1 MKPQSPQPNDIN
13 PDEGAQGQEQDAL
26 FDLDFLSDELS
37 FARELNSLFNLEQEE
52 LPPLF
57 IQTLHNE
64 QADLMAPARLEQRL
78 RYRVFRKLQLP
89 QHPLTEEQSNPE
101 QPSQRL
107 RSLRRRGKI
116 LSLGALIATV
126 MIALLTFGPSVI
138 ANLQFVTISTPNQ
151 AAPGY
156 TEGGTVSG
164 LIPTQYLS
172 VSQTEASIP
181 FDAYWLGKAPGNY
194 DYQSLLLH
202 TGQDWSDGPVVELQY
217 GHIDP
222 KLGYGRLI
230 LREFRPAANTITTL
244 QTVPPEAVQ
253 TVQVTGDIEGI
264 YIKGRWEYVDGENV
278 WSYDT
283 EGQLLYQAKG
293 LVFWL
298 TVDLRDET
306 TSTRLINLVN
316 AAMQQ
321 LYLGPPRPHLPE
333 LHSPPLAQSAPA
345 LSKQAIGS
353 HDQPMVVAYFP
364 DTYSTVYI
372 ALSETLGNTG

>member
-1 MKPQSPQPNDIN
+1 MRPQSPQPNDIN
-13 PDEGAQGQEQDAL
+13 PDEGAQGQEEDAL
-26 FDLDFLSDELS
+26 FELDFLADELS

-57 IQTLHNE
+57 VQTLHNE

-89 QHPLTEEQSNPE
+89 QRPITQELSRPE
-101 QPSQRL
+101 QPPQRW
-107 RSLRRRGKI
+107 RSLRARSRI

-126 MIALLTFGPSVI
+126 MISLLAFGPSVI
-138 ANLQFVTISTPNQ
+138 ANLQLVAISTPNQ
-151 AAPGY
+151 TAPGY
-156 TEGGTVSG
+156 IEGGNVSG

-172 VSQTEASIP
+172 LRQTEDSIP

-217 GHIDP
+217 GHLDP
-222 KLGYGRLI
+222 RFGYGRLI
-230 LREFRPAANTITTL
+230 LREFRPTANTITTL
-244 QTVPPEAVQ
+244 QTVPPEAAQ
-253 TVQVTGDIEGI
+253 TVQVTDDIEGI
-264 YIKGRWEYVDGENV
+264 YIQGRWEYVNGENA
-278 WSYDT
+278 WAYDT
-283 EGQLLYQAKG
+283 EAQLLYQAKG
-293 LVFWL
+293 LVFWI

-306 TSTRLINLVN
+306 TSARLINLVN
-316 AAMQQ
+316 TAMQQ

-345 LSKQAIGS
+345 LSKQIMNS
-353 HDQPMVVAYFP
+353 REQPMVVAYFP
-364 DTYSTVYI
+364 DTSSTVYI
-372 ALSETLGNTG
+372 ALSETPGDTG

>member
-1 MKPQSPQPNDIN
+1 MRPQSSQPNDIN
-13 PDEGAQGQEQDAL
+13 PDEAAQGQEEDAL
-26 FDLDFLSDELS
+26 FELDFLADELS

-57 IQTLHNE
+57 VQTLHNE
-64 QADLMAPARLEQRL
+64 QADLIAPARLEQRL

-89 QHPLTEEQSNPE
+89 QRPLTQEPSRPE

-107 RSLRRRGKI
+107 RSLRARSRI

-126 MIALLTFGPSVI
+126 MISLLAFGPSVI
-138 ANLQFVTISTPNQ
+138 ANLHLMAISTPNQ
-151 AAPGY
+151 TASGY
-156 TEGGTVSG
+156 TEGGNVSG

-172 VSQTEASIP
+172 LRQTEDSIP

-217 GHIDP
+217 NHLDSRF
-222 KLGYGRLI
+222 GYGRLI
-230 LREFRPAANTITTL
+230 LREFRPTANTITTL

-253 TVQVTGDIEGI
+253 TVQVIDDVEGI
-264 YIKGRWEYVDGENV
+264 YIKGRWEFVNGETA
-278 WSYDT
+278 WTYDT
-283 EGQLLYQAKG
+283 EAQLLYQAKG
-293 LVFWL
+293 LVFWI

-306 TSTRLINLVN
+306 TSARLINLVN
-316 AAMQQ
+316 TAMQQ

-345 LSKQAIGS
+345 LSKQVMNS
-353 HDQPMVVAYFP
+353 REQPMVVAYFP

-372 ALSETLGNTG
+372 ALSETPGDTG

>member
-13 PDEGAQGQEQDAL
+13 PDEAGQEQEEDAL
-26 FDLDFLSDELS
+26 FDLDFLADELS
-37 FARELNSLFNLEQEE
+37 FAQELNNLFNLEQEE

-64 QADLMAPARLEQRL
+64 QTDLMAPARLEQRL

-89 QHPLTEEQSNPE
+89 QRPITQDQSGPE
-101 QPSQRL
+101 RPPQRL
-107 RSLRRRGKI
+107 RSLRRRSKM
-116 LSLGALIATV
+116 LSLGVLIATV
-126 MIALLTFGPSVI
+126 MISLFAFGPSMI
-138 ANLQFVTISTPNQ
+138 ANLQLVAISTPNQ
-151 AAPGY
+151 SAPGY
-156 TEGGTVSG
+156 TEGGDVSG

-172 VSQTEASIP
+172 LRQTEDSIP
-181 FDAYWLGKAPGNY
+181 FDAYWLGNAPGNY
-194 DYQSLLLH
+194 NYQSLLLH

-217 GHIDP
+217 GHLDP
-222 KLGYGRLI
+222 RYGYGRLI

-264 YIKGRWEYVDGENV
+264 YVNGHWDSIDGEAI

-283 EGQLLYQAKG
+283 EAQLLYQAKG
-293 LVFWL
+293 LVFWI

-316 AAMQQ
+316 TAMQQ

-333 LHSPPLAQSAPA
+333 LHSPPLAQSASA
-345 LSKQAIGS
+345 LSKQIMNS
-353 HDQPMVVAYFP
+353 HEQPMVVAYFP

-372 ALSETLGNTG
+372 ALSETPGNTG